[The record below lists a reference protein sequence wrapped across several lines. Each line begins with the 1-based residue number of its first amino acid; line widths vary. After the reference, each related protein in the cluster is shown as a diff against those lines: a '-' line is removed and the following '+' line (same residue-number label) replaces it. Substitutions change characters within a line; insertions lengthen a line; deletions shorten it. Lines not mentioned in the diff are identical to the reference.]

1 MAGSAIFGL
10 MDGLNEWQTSSY
22 LHSSLVP
29 NTSSQQSCKLS
40 KGWRKTPKESFDVD
54 SSAFV
59 HKVKSMFGLHFRS
72 FSQFVG
78 AVLGSGV
85 TRATNGCDV
94 GVFEGLLL
102 GLEEGETAGMAVGL
116 REGLRV
122 GLLLG
127 C

>member
-1 MAGSAIFGL
+1 MAGSAVFGL

-40 KGWRKTPKESFDVD
+40 KGWRRTPKESLDVD
-54 SSAFV
+54 SAAFV

-78 AVLGSGV
+78 AMLGSGV
-85 TRATNGCDV
+85 TRATTGCDV
-94 GVFEGLLL
+94 GVLL
-102 GLEEGETAGMAVGL
+102 GLEEGETVGVAVGL
-116 REGLRV
+116 REGLWV

>member
-1 MAGSAIFGL
+1 
-10 MDGLNEWQTSSY
+10 
-22 LHSSLVP
+22 
-29 NTSSQQSCKLS
+29 
-40 KGWRKTPKESFDVD
+40 
-54 SSAFV
+54 
-59 HKVKSMFGLHFRS
+59 MFGLHFRS

-102 GLEEGETAGMAVGL
+102 GLEEGETVGMAVGL